1 MPAITA
7 AAIGTGIGLV
17 DTLVR
22 SQKASRLLKK
32 LEKQGMPQYRSVQD
46 IQREA
51 QTTAK
56 GFSPEEMAKARGDI
70 ARQASAGYRMATQT
84 NPNLAGAVQAG
95 INYGTVG
102 QYGDL
107 AARDA
112 MMRRQRASELAQLLT
127 SADVRKTGEERQLQ
141 LEAIR
146 GAGLAKQQAG
156 EQAIGLLQNFAGA
169 MGSMGDTNKT
179 TTTTT
184 PTTSGL
190 GPNRIPLASAVG
202 KEPNYNDIGSNL
214 LSLGKYPK

>member
-22 SQKASRLLKK
+22 SRKASRLLKK

-169 MGSMGDTNKT
+169 MGSAGWKTNPKP
-179 TTTTT
+179 T
-184 PTTSGL
+184 PDAENPISG
-190 GPNRIPLASAVG
+190 GGGGYTPYKSNF
-202 KEPNYNDIGSNL
+202 DIGYEFS
-214 LSLGKYPK
+214 GG